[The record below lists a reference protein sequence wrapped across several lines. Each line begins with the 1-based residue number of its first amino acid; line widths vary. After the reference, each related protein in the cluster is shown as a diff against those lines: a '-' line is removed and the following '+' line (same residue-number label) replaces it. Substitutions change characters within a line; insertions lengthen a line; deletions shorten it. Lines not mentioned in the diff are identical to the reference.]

1 MRLTMPR
8 HTYARMYTYPLFS
21 KQLLTLSYSSHGHPR
36 PFKRRRGPDHKQT
49 RIKLADPLQLQSFRP
64 ECFQAWQVSCCK
76 KTKSCFGDSSFYH
89 FEYRA
94 NRGWNLL
101 PMFQFPFDM
110 LCTFI
115 LYHIS
120 RFFAFSYRWLHLGL
134 AEDHLFQ
141 CNFYIS
147 GYLSRYFFAFSCIP
161 SFKYS
166 NILGYLSCYFWHF
179 LAFLSL
185 EFLYL
190 GIFCRYFLHFLTV
203 GCISV

>member
-8 HTYARMYTYPLFS
+8 HTYVRMHTYPLVS

-64 ECFQAWQVSCCK
+64 ECFQVVTSVLLQ
-76 KTKSCFGDSSFYH
+76 KTKSCFSDSSLCY

-101 PMFQFPFDM
+101 HMFQFPYDM

-115 LYHIS
+115 SRSIS
-120 RFFAFSYRWLHLGL
+120 PAFFAFSYRWLHLEL
-134 AEDHLFQ
+134 AGDHLFQ
-141 CNFYIS
+141 CNFLSLDIS
-147 GYLSRYFFAFSCIP
+147 LLTC
-161 SFKYS
+161 
-166 NILGYLSCYFWHF
+166 LHF
-179 LAFLSL
+179 LAFIPLNILISWDISPAI
-185 EFLYL
+185 F
-190 GIFCRYFLHFLTV
+190 GIFLH
-203 GCISV
+203 SSP